1 MDNMEAMGKAPEEKT
16 AGGFCIEICVKPDGK
31 ITVESGP
38 LEADEQGEPAGFPVE
53 NIDAALEKA
62 RELYSQGEQ
71 GGEDAFNEGFGKPEQ
86 SPMMVRVREGE

>member
-1 MDNMEAMGKAPEEKT
+1 MDNMEAMGGEEETT

-38 LEADEQGEPAGFPVE
+38 LEADEQGESAGIPVE
-53 NIDAALEKA
+53 SIDAALEKA
-62 RELYSQGEQ
+62 RELYAK
-71 GGEDAFNEGFGKPEQ
+71 GGQASEDAFNEGFGKPQQ